1 MAIPTILQGDTSREI
16 TLALADGY
24 DYEGCTLTV
33 ECRGAVRTFDGL
45 VAGGTVSVNFT
56 AEETVRFP
64 LGTSFVTFALKNSA
78 GAIRSLPWSK
88 IKVTDAPEEVY
99 AASITIDPATLNVDD
114 LTSKDSLGTVKS
126 RMNAIIAFLRGIQGA
141 ALSIAAIVSFAAC
154 ADVAPLYTTPNDMP
168 GDAPLMTNTAA
179 YVDAKVSAVPLPDY
193 STNNAELV
201 ETIHTA
207 AQPTSLAPATNY
219 TDSAVE
225 IAYHDSVDYIDRVAR
240 RILTTNDVCAIVTNV
255 VAEYSTNDT
264 WICNN
269 PTGEEWAPEWNGTG
283 WRMPVL
289 EILLPEEATSYTVK
303 DELSPEPGM
312 GDFIYTRI
320 ASSKRNALGLARLT
334 DIPPAISNTVT
345 KAFVEGLGIESGVS
359 EATVTNVVRSV
370 AYAVNDYV
378 WDGDVCWRRQI
389 LQGGYLE
396 WVAVTNIDVTRPE
409 NYAALEA
416 LEKARRNQE

>member
-33 ECRGAVRTFDGL
+33 ECRGAVRTFDDL

-56 AEETVRFP
+56 ADETVRFP

-207 AQPTSLAPATNY
+207 APPTSLAPATNY
-219 TDSAVE
+219 TDNAVE
-225 IAYHDSVDYIDRVAR
+225 NAYHDAVDYVDAAIRNLPPG
-240 RILTTNDVCAIVTNV
+240 ITTNDVCAIVTNE
-255 VAEYSTNDT
+255 VAEYTTNDT

-320 ASSKRNALGLARLT
+320 ASSKRNALGLAKRS
-334 DIPPAISNTVT
+334 DIAPTVSNTVT
-345 KAFVEGLGIESGVS
+345 KAYVEDLGIENGISAS
-359 EATVTNVVRSV
+359 TATNTNNV
-370 AYAVNDYV
+370 AIHIN
-378 WDGDVCWRRQI
+378 
-389 LQGGYLE
+389 
-396 WVAVTNIDVTRPE
+396 NS
-409 NYAALEA
+409 ALNV
-416 LEKARRNQE
+416 LCSSR